1 MTQAFPFF
9 LGDGQR
15 RASTI
20 NELPAPAL
28 APLQNPEQYLAEPGL
43 RDACNVA
50 LLLGQPLLLTGE
62 PGTGKTRFADSLAW
76 ELGLEEPLRFEV
88 KSTSTARSLF
98 YTYDT
103 LQRFQDIQSSASPLG
118 AADPARYL
126 RIQALGQ
133 AILNSQ
139 PPAELPEALAGL
151 AREGAP
157 KRSVVL
163 IDEMDKAP
171 RDFPND
177 LLNELE
183 HLFFRIPELG
193 DLQLRAREGLRPV
206 VVITSN
212 SEKDLPDAF
221 LRRCVY
227 HHLAFPDPE
236 RLREIVARQ
245 LQGWPCGSVAMADAI
260 DLFYRLREPRSGL
273 RKKPATAE
281 LLGWLLTL
289 PHVLGGDGGPI
300 SLAESGGLRGQEQSL
315 RRSFS
320 SLIKTADDKAKAER
334 VLSEWITQ
342 PQA

>member
-1 MTQAFPFF
+1 MT
-9 LGDGQR
+9 
-15 RASTI
+15 
-20 NELPAPAL
+20 
-28 APLQNPEQYLAEPGL
+28 
-43 RDACNVA
+43 
-50 LLLGQPLLLTGE
+50 
-62 PGTGKTRFADSLAW
+62 
-76 ELGLEEPLRFEV
+76 
-88 KSTSTARSLF
+88 
-98 YTYDT
+98 
-103 LQRFQDIQSSASPLG
+103 
-118 AADPARYL
+118 
-126 RIQALGQ
+126 
-133 AILNSQ
+133 
-139 PPAELPEALAGL
+139 GL
-151 AREGAP
+151 ARVAAP
-157 KRSVVL
+157 KQSVVL

-193 DLQLRAREGLRPV
+193 DLQLRAKDGLRPI

-227 HHLAFPDPE
+227 YHLPFPDPE

-245 LQGWPCGSVAMADAI
+245 LQDWPCGSVAMADAI

-289 PHVLGGDGGPI
+289 PHLLGEHET
-300 SLAESGGLRGQEQSL
+300 LASSSSLRGQEQAL

-334 VLSEWITQ
+334 VLSEWITK

>member
-1 MTQAFPFF
+1 MSKPFPFF

-15 RASTI
+15 RPAVTDR
-20 NELPAPAL
+20 LPLPAL
-28 APLQNPEQYLAEPGL
+28 APLEKPERYLAEPGL

-62 PGTGKTRFADSLAW
+62 PGTGKTCFAASLAW
-76 ELGLEEPLRFEV
+76 ELGFDEPLRFQV

-103 LQRFQDIQSSASPLG
+103 LQRFQDIQSSAVPPE
-118 AADPARYL
+118 AEQAARYL
-126 RIQALGQ
+126 RVLALGQ
-133 AILNSQ
+133 AILDTH
-139 PPAELPEALAGL
+139 PPGKLPEAVAGL
-151 AREGAP
+151 ASAGVP

-177 LLNELE
+177 LLHELE
-183 HLFFRIPELG
+183 HLSFTIPELG
-193 DLQLRAREGLRPV
+193 GLQLQAREGLRPL

-227 HHLAFPDPE
+227 HHLAFPEPE
-236 RLREIVARQ
+236 RLREIVTRQ
-245 LQGWPCGSVAMADAI
+245 LQDWPCGSAAMEDAI
-260 DLFYRLREPRSGL
+260 DLFYRLREHRSGL
-273 RKKPATAE
+273 RKRPATAE
-281 LLGWLLTL
+281 LLCWLLTL
-289 PHVLGGDGGPI
+289 PHMLGES
-300 SLAESGGLRGQEQSL
+300 SLADSRGLRGQEEAV

-320 SLIKTADDKAKAER
+320 SLIKTADDQARAAR
-334 VLSEWITQ
+334 VLSEWIAQ

>member
-1 MTQAFPFF
+1 MSQPFPFF

-15 RASTI
+15 RPPATDR
-20 NELPAPAL
+20 LPPPAL
-28 APLQNPEQYLAEPGL
+28 APLQKPERYLADPAL

-62 PGTGKTRFADSLAW
+62 PGTGKTCFAASLAW
-76 ELGLEEPLRFEV
+76 ELGLEDPLPFHV

-103 LQRFQDIQSSASPLG
+103 LQRFQDIQTSALPQE
-118 AADPARYL
+118 AVEAARYL
-126 RIQALGQ
+126 RLQALGQ
-133 AILNSQ
+133 AILDTHS
-139 PPAELPEALAGL
+139 PAELPEPLA
-151 AREGAP
+151 ARTRGGAP
-157 KRSVVL
+157 MRSVVL

-183 HLFFRIPELG
+183 HLFFSIPELG
-193 DLQLRAREGLRPV
+193 DLELRAQQDLRPV

-227 HHLAFPDPE
+227 HHLAFPEPE
-236 RLREIVARQ
+236 RLREIVTRQ
-245 LQGWPCGSVAMADAI
+245 LQDWPCGSAAMADAI

-273 RKKPATAE
+273 RKRPATAE
-281 LLGWLLTL
+281 LLCWLLTL
-289 PHVLGGDGGPI
+289 PHMLGEPAA
-300 SLAESGGLRGQEQSL
+300 LAGSGGLRGQEEAL

-320 SLIKTADDKAKAER
+320 SLIKTADDQAKAER
-334 VLSEWITQ
+334 VLSEWIARPGT
-342 PQA
+342 

>member
-1 MTQAFPFF
+1 
-9 LGDGQR
+9 
-15 RASTI
+15 
-20 NELPAPAL
+20 
-28 APLQNPEQYLAEPGL
+28 
-43 RDACNVA
+43 
-50 LLLGQPLLLTGE
+50 
-62 PGTGKTRFADSLAW
+62 
-76 ELGLEEPLRFEV
+76 
-88 KSTSTARSLF
+88 
-98 YTYDT
+98 
-103 LQRFQDIQSSASPLG
+103 
-118 AADPARYL
+118 
-126 RIQALGQ
+126 
-133 AILNSQ
+133 
-139 PPAELPEALAGL
+139 
-151 AREGAP
+151 
-157 KRSVVL
+157 VVL
-163 IDEMDKAP
+163 SDEMDKAP

-183 HLFFRIPELG
+183 HLYFRIPELG
-193 DLQLRAREGLRPV
+193 DLRLQARDDLRPV

-320 SLIKTADDKAKAER
+320 SLIKTADDQAKAAR
-334 VLSEWITQ
+334 VLSEWIAQ
-342 PQA
+342 PQP

>member
-1 MTQAFPFF
+1 MSQPFPFY

-15 RASTI
+15 RDDA
-20 NELPAPAL
+20 NDRLPDPVL
-28 APLQNPEQYLAEPGL
+28 APLQKPERYLPSPEL

-62 PGTGKTRFADSLAW
+62 PGTGKSCFAANLAW
-76 ELGLEEPLRFEV
+76 ELGLDAPLRFEV
-88 KSTSTARSLF
+88 KSTSTAKQLF

-103 LQRFQDIQSSASPLG
+103 LQRFQDIQSGDSSLTLPSPM
-118 AADPARYL
+118 RYL
-126 RIQALGQ
+126 KVQALGQ
-133 AILNSQ
+133 AILDSHA
-139 PPAELPEALAGL
+139 PEELPPPLLGL
-151 AREGAP
+151 SRDGTP

-163 IDEMDKAP
+163 IDELDKAP

-183 HLFFRIPELG
+183 HLFFRISELG
-193 DLQLRAREGLRPV
+193 DLELHARQQLRPV

-227 HHLAFPDPE
+227 HHLAFPDSK

-245 LQGWPCGSVAMADAI
+245 LLDWPCGTQVMADAI
-260 DLFYRLREPRSGL
+260 ELFFRLRDPRQGL
-273 RKKPATAE
+273 NKRPSTAE
-281 LLGWLLTL
+281 LLCWLLTL
-289 PHVLGGDGGPI
+289 PHLLGGP
-300 SLAESGGLRGQEQSL
+300 AAWTAPRGLRAQEEAL

-320 SLIKTADDKAKAER
+320 SLIKTADDQAKAER
-334 VLSEWITQ
+334 VLREWITQ
-342 PQA
+342 PQP